1 MLTCVTHL
9 PSPALQDCE
18 LTFVESEP
26 ISYEK
31 AVKEHNNYCKM
42 LEECGARIV
51 TLDDNISLPDS
62 VFVED
67 PIIVFD
73 ELAVLTSMGVKSR
86 RKESAALEMFFR
98 QYRDVKQI
106 SLPAKIEGGDV
117 LKIGK
122 RIYVG
127 ESPRTNNLGFQA
139 LCNILEPLGYEVT
152 AVSVRGCLHLK
163 TGCTALDEKNIL
175 INPDWV
181 DETPFRDYKLIKT
194 LPSEPF
200 GANVLPLHNTICM
213 NAAFPK
219 TIELVK
225 ALGYKVVSTDITQFT
240 KAEAGLTC
248 MSVPFVHNLP
258 ESVAQNAC

>member
-1 MLTCVTHL
+1 MLTIVTHV
-9 PSPALQDCE
+9 PSPALQECE
-18 LTFVESEP
+18 LTFVEGEP
-26 ISYEK
+26 INMEK

-42 LEECGARIV
+42 LEECGARII
-51 TLDDNISLPDS
+51 TLNNNISLPDS

-67 PIIVFD
+67 PIVVFD
-73 ELAVLTSMGVKSR
+73 ELAVLTSMGVESR
-86 RKESAALEMFFR
+86 RKESSALEMFFR
-98 QYRDVKQI
+98 QYRDVKKI

-117 LKIGK
+117 LKVGR

-127 ESPRTNNLGFQA
+127 ESARTNKLGFQA
-139 LCNILEPLGYEVT
+139 LCNILKPLGYEVT
-152 AVSVRGCLHLK
+152 SVSVTGCLHLK
-163 TGCTALDEKNIL
+163 TGCTALDEKTML
-175 INPDWV
+175 INPGWV
-181 DETPFRDYKLIKT
+181 DETPFRDYRLIKT

-225 ALGYKVVSTDITQFT
+225 DLGYKVVSTDITEFV

-248 MSVPFVHNLP
+248 MSIPFAHNPP
-258 ESVAQNAC
+258 EGLA